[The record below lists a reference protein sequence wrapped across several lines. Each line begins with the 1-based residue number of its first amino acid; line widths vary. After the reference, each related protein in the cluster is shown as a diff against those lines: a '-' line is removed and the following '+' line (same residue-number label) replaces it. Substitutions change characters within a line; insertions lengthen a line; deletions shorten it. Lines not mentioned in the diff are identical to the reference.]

1 LREESNQEGMDGI
14 STRFIMKSIDCAL
27 SDSDKGFITP
37 ISIIDTIAKNCKEQI
52 IDDAFK
58 KECLT
63 LLQDV
68 VRKEYLR
75 ILENEIAKAFVAAYE
90 EQAQSLFETYLDN
103 AEAFAMRSK
112 IKDKVPDEEME
123 PDEKF
128 MATIEEAIGI
138 VGSSKE
144 GFRADVTAYMFAKV
158 RRGETVN
165 YTSYEPLKE
174 AIESYLINSVK
185 DMARIVTKSK
195 TRDDKQKKKYNN
207 MVKTMIDDY
216 GYTEDSAEAILVY
229 ASNNL
234 WRDS

>member
-1 LREESNQEGMDGI
+1 
-14 STRFIMKSIDCAL
+14 
-27 SDSDKGFITP
+27 
-37 ISIIDTIAKNCKEQI
+37 
-52 IDDAFK
+52 
-58 KECLT
+58 
-63 LLQDV
+63 
-68 VRKEYLR
+68 
-75 ILENEIAKAFVAAYE
+75 
-90 EQAQSLFETYLDN
+90 
-103 AEAFAMRSK
+103 
-112 IKDKVPDEEME
+112 
-123 PDEKF
+123 
-128 MATIEEAIGI
+128 
-138 VGSSKE
+138 
-144 GFRADVTAYMFAKV
+144 MFAKV